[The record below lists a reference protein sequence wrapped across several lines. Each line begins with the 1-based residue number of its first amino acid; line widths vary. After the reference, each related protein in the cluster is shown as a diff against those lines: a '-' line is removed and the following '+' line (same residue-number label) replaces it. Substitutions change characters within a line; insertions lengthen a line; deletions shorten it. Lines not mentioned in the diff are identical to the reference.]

1 MSSLGGETMQMLK
14 TGIALMCAATLSAG
28 FVLAKGRAR
37 HARELGSAASGAAG
51 DAAEQAMRGIK
62 GDAIRGHMQFL
73 ADDLLEGRGT
83 GTRGYALAAKYMASE
98 FEGMGLAPA
107 GDKGGYYQSVRYR
120 SARIEGTKT
129 TLAFIRNGKEE
140 RESFRTDF
148 IAPADPGRATRKI
161 VALLF
166 GAPNGRGSD
175 ALAARG
181 HHRVRSGALEF
192 AKGRRA
198 RG

>member
-1 MSSLGGETMQMLK
+1 MQMLK